1 MATYNETATISF
13 FTHLKSLNTEQLL
26 DFWTQYE
33 ELHFSS
39 DTRSSLENTDNLSSF
54 LPENC
59 EQMILEELQLRSNSL
74 PIF

>member
-1 MATYNETATISF
+1 MATYNEIASTSF

-33 ELHFSS
+33 ELNFSS
-39 DTRSSLENTDNLSSF
+39 DDFSNLENADNLASF